1 MTEQQPKQ
9 HQVIISGCLGAD
21 LMIPLGAQA
30 IVLFAHGSGSSRY
43 SLRNQ
48 FVANV
53 LNNKGIA
60 TLLVDLLNPEEKK
73 IDEETRH
80 LRYNI
85 ELLAERFAVV
95 TRWIVQQPDTRV
107 LKIGYFG
114 SSTGAA
120 AALMTAARLNVAKV
134 IVIRGGRTD
143 LVGENIL
150 NHIQAPTLFIVG
162 SKDRPVIAMN
172 KEALASLNNAKAK
185 ELAIIPNS
193 THLFE
198 EPGRME
204 EVAEIAADWFECHL
218 LETGKKFY
226 NKYSRMP
233 RERFLSSLWN
243 AQTFQIRFRD
253 RVAAGEILAS
263 MLGRYKSN
271 RNDVLVIGIARGGI
285 VLADVI
291 AEKLHADFDI
301 IISKKLRSPYDSE
314 NAIGAIMQ
322 DNEVYLDASN
332 LETQKDITNEYI
344 NMERSEQR
352 KEVERRLNLYRPYSR
367 EYKIKDRTVILVD
380 DGIATGATM
389 IIAARWVRRRLPKR
403 VIITA
408 PVASKEAVKRLKNE
422 AEQIEI
428 IRDPSDFKTV
438 EQFYQYFPAVSDNQI
453 IEIAK
458 SHFHS

>member
-1 MTEQQPKQ
+1 MTEQHPKQ
-9 HQVIISGCLGAD
+9 HQVIISECLGAD

-30 IVLFAHGSGSSRY
+30 IVLFAHGSGSSRH

-48 FVANV
+48 FVANI

-60 TLLVDLLNPEEKK
+60 TLLVDLLSPEEKK

-85 ELLAERFAVV
+85 ELLAERFVVV
-95 TRWIVQQPDTRV
+95 TRWLVQHPNTRV
-107 LKIGYFG
+107 FKIGYFG

-120 AALMTAARLNVAKV
+120 AALMAAARLNVAKV
-134 IVIRGGRTD
+134 IVIRGGRSD
-143 LVGENIL
+143 LVGEKIL
-150 NHIQAPTLFIVG
+150 NQIQAPTLFIVG
-162 SKDRPVIAMN
+162 SKDSPVIAMN

-185 ELAIIPNS
+185 ELVIIPNA
-193 THLFE
+193 THLFQE
-198 EPGRME
+198 TGRME

-218 LETGKKFY
+218 LETGKNFY

-243 AQTFQIRFRD
+243 AHSFQIKFRD

-263 MLGRYKSN
+263 ILGRFKSN

-285 VLADVI
+285 VLADII

-301 IISKKLRSPYDSE
+301 IVPKKLRSPYDSE
-314 NAIGAIMQ
+314 NAVGAIMQ
-322 DNEVYLDASN
+322 DNEVYLDTSN
-332 LETQKDITNEYI
+332 LGTQKDITKEYI

-352 KEVERRLNLYRPYSR
+352 NEMERRLSLYRPYSS

-389 IIAARWVRRRLPKR
+389 IIAARWVRRQLPKR
-403 VIITA
+403 IIIAA
-408 PVASKEAVKRLKNE
+408 PVASKEAIKRLKNE
-422 AEQIEI
+422 AEQIKV
-428 IRDPSDFKTV
+428 IRDHSEFKAV
-438 EQFYQYFPAVSDNQI
+438 EQFYQYFPSVSDNQI